1 MWKSS
6 KIIQLINDNFRRTLQ
21 GGKVVLTRGIRALP
35 QDDIA
40 EIMLRVSRFNDF
52 TTANDYY
59 GEHDYAHF
67 TYKGQKIIWKIDY
80 YDKNYEYASENPADV
95 SKTARVLTV
104 MLASEY

>member
-1 MWKSS
+1 MWESK

-52 TTANDYY
+52 TTANDSY

-95 SKTARVLTV
+95 TKTNRVLTI
-104 MLASEY
+104 MTAEEY